1 MTIVEYLN
9 MIKSIET
16 HERINSKY
24 AITASTIYAKFIP
37 ITTKTIG
44 NYENNKRLP
53 TRYWKKKIS

>member
-9 MIKSIET
+9 LARFLIEHC
-16 HERINSKY
+16 HER

-37 ITTKTIG
+37 VTTRTIG
-44 NYENNKRLP
+44 NYESNKRLP